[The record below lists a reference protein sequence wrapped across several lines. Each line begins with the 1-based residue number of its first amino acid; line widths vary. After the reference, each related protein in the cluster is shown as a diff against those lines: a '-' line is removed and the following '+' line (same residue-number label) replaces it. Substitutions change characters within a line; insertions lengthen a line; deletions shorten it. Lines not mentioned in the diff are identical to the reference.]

1 MRQMGADLAREQLSF
16 WRIVDVPFE
25 TLAAALDNMP
35 QTGEVRF
42 GRSELH
48 DPAGQQAGTRR
59 VEVRLG
65 RGPLRPVLPM
75 RLEIDRWSDTATAV
89 ELVPSR
95 MVRPSEAYFE
105 AGHHFLDTLTRSLVP
120 LAA

>member
-1 MRQMGADLAREQLSF
+1 
-16 WRIVDVPFE
+16 
-25 TLAAALDNMP
+25 
-35 QTGEVRF
+35 
-42 GRSELH
+42 
-48 DPAGQQAGTRR
+48 
-59 VEVRLG
+59 
-65 RGPLRPVLPM
+65 M

-105 AGHHFLDTLTRSLVP
+105 AGHRFLDTLTRSLVP